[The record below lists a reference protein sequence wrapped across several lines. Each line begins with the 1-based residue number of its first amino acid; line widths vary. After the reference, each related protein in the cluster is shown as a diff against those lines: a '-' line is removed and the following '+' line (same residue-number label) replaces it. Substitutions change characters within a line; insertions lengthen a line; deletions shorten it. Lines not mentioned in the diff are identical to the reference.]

1 LIPANTGCV
10 EPDPALNLHPVMAP
24 MTKKSAAVLTN
35 SFGFGGNNAC
45 LVLGDPGKKRP
56 AKPDSPVFR
65 FEITGSACV
74 TGAGDMEMT
83 LNNLEQGRDCRG
95 TLPLADISKKL
106 PAREVRRLK
115 RLPRLALA
123 LAMEAAG
130 SSDQKPSS
138 IFFSTSWGPLSETHD
153 FLTKLFESDEQF
165 TSPTDFVGSV
175 HNAPAGQAAI
185 WLHASGANITV
196 TGGDYSFEQ
205 ALFAA
210 ALAAGEEDLLII
222 GADEHH
228 EILSPL
234 FDGSAR
240 IGRAPSDG
248 GGALCLKRATG
259 SSRVLLSPLFF
270 ERSVNNSGAMESL
283 MRSLGGPERV
293 RSSYA
298 AIFAGMP
305 AAHDAE
311 CKRQLSEFISAAGFS
326 GPVVD
331 FRKLLGEFGSA
342 TSAAASIAARFAQDG
357 ALPPA
362 LAGGSACPLAGK
374 GILMLGLG
382 TCVTAIE
389 IRA

>member
-1 LIPANTGCV
+1 
-10 EPDPALNLHPVMAP
+10 
-24 MTKKSAAVLTN
+24 
-35 SFGFGGNNAC
+35 
-45 LVLGDPGKKRP
+45 
-56 AKPDSPVFR
+56 
-65 FEITGSACV
+65 
-74 TGAGDMEMT
+74 MT
-83 LNNLEQGRDCRG
+83 LDNLKRGKDCRG
-95 TLPLADISKKL
+95 ILPLADISKKL

-123 LAMEAAG
+123 LAMEASENAAR
-130 SSDQKPSS
+130 KPTS

-185 WLHASGANITV
+185 WLKAGGANITV

-205 ALFAA
+205 ALFSA
-210 ALAAGEEDLLII
+210 ALTAGGEDLLIM

-228 EILSPL
+228 DVLSPL

-240 IGRAPSDG
+240 IGQAPSDG
-248 GGALCLKRATG
+248 GGALCLRRGAE
-259 SSRVLLSPLFF
+259 SSRVSIAPLFF
-270 ERSVNNSGAMESL
+270 ERSANNSAVMESL
-283 MRSLGGPERV
+283 MRALGGPERAG
-293 RSSYA
+293 SDYA
-298 AIFAGMP
+298 AVFAGMP

-311 CKRQLSEFISAAGFS
+311 CKRQLSEFITASGFS
-326 GPVVD
+326 GPIVD

-342 TSAAASIAARFAQDG
+342 TSAAATIAARFARDG
-357 ALPPA
+357 ALPQA

-374 GILMLGLG
+374 GLLMLGLG
-382 TCVTAIE
+382 SCVTAIE